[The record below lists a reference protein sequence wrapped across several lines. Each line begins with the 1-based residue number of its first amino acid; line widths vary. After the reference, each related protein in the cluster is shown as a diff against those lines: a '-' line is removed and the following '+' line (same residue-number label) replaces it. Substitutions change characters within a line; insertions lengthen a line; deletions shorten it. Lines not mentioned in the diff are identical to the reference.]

1 MSTTIT
7 KIGNS
12 QGVRINKTI
21 LEKLDLSVND
31 KVNIDI
37 KDNKIIIEK
46 KKEKHNNIYELFANY
61 KNDNIGEALV
71 LDDEAVG
78 NEIW

>member
-12 QGVRINKTI
+12 KGVRINKAI
-21 LEKLDLSVND
+21 LDKLDLNVND

-37 KDNKIIIEK
+37 VDDKIIIEK
-46 KKEKHNNIYELFANY
+46 LKEKNNNIYELFANY
-61 KNDNIGEALV
+61 KNDNIVEALV